1 MNYILFTGAKHESIK
16 FDFTQEQIKLFRQL
30 WKDGAG
36 HSKICEELKI
46 NKNTLAL
53 LIIDQSVAGAID
65 NRPSGIFGDK

>member
-1 MNYILFTGAKHESIK
+1 MNYILFTSPKHESIK
-16 FDFTQEQIKLFRQL
+16 FDFTQEQIKLFRKL

>member
-16 FDFTQEQIKLFRQL
+16 FDFTQKQIELFRKL
-30 WKDGAG
+30 WKDGAA

-53 LIIDQSVAGAID
+53 LIIDQSVAGAIN
-65 NRPSGIFGDK
+65 NRASGIFGDK